1 MANPA
6 QNKDRAAV
14 QSGLNDLLGN
24 VIRNDRARAGRGGA
38 NAPEASPTPAET
50 TAPIPAPI
58 LEATALEEAA
68 LEATAASAGQPP
80 AKRKDP
86 DGQTSEYPFS
96 NVITDGHYDIM
107 TNGQTDRDQD
117 PESEVPK
124 AEVIPARRKVHP
136 AGDSH
141 SSGRVEE
148 AEALAA
154 TPTMTVTLRIPQ
166 GLNEWLDGYVHGSW
180 PRKIRKQELVVEA
193 LKLAYARRG
202 KAGEEIIETELLTGS
217 DGA

>member
-24 VIRNDRARAGRGGA
+24 VIRNDRTRAGRGGA
-38 NAPEASPTPAET
+38 NTPETSPVPVEA
-50 TAPIPAPI
+50 TAPITTPSPST
-58 LEATALEEAA
+58 LETM
-68 LEATAASAGQPP
+68 TASAGRTT
-80 AKRKDP
+80 AKIKNPEDL
-86 DGQTSEYPFS
+86 TSENQSPS
-96 NVITDGHYDIM
+96 IMTDKHSDIM
-107 TNGQTDRDQD
+107 TNGQADGAQA
-117 PESEVPK
+117 PNPKVPK
-124 AEVIPARRKVHP
+124 AEIEIPKGEVAQVQRKMHT
-136 AGDSH
+136 ANGSR
-141 SSGRVEE
+141 SSGRVKE
-148 AEALAA
+148 AEVLAA

-180 PRKIRKQELVVEA
+180 PHKIRKQELVVEA

-202 KAGEEIIETELLTGS
+202 KAGEEIIETELLGGS